1 MEEAINLTI
10 DEWTKKY
17 NNKEVGRLLNKLQWQ
32 TPYTDEEIIEA
43 IDKVFF
49 IGVQIGMTLQECVEL
64 IVANETMVLR

>member
-1 MEEAINLTI
+1 MTI

-17 NNKEVGRLLNKLQWQ
+17 KNREIGRLLNKLQWK

-43 IDKVFF
+43 IDKVFS

-64 IVANETMVLR
+64 IVANETMALR